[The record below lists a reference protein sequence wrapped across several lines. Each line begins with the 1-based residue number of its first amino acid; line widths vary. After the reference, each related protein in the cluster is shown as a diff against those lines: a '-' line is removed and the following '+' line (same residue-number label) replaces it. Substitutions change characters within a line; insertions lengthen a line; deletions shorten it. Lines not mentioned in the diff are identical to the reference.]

1 MKERLF
7 VSWVGLRGGAPIVL
21 ATFPMMNNVFEN
33 SYMFH
38 IVFFIVLSSV
48 IFQGMSIMPL
58 ARLLKL
64 DAPLKKKPRSP
75 LAIEETG
82 DKEMISR
89 ELIVTKNFGTE
100 TLSQIKLP
108 KGVLVLMINRDDKI
122 IVPRGNSILAEGDL
136 LTVLGSPEA
145 IKECRHI
152 FSE

>member
-21 ATFPMMNNVFEN
+21 APFPMMNTVFEN